1 MGSFPIQ
8 LTYPKTNPATQSQRA
23 SSYPA
28 MNHLATVHSTPLDYA
43 RTFKVTDHTSTKKSK
58 SGTSSFS
65 LKDKLRSLRRK
76 STPSPSTTHHV
87 KLNGLTSDRQVGGTR
102 ELLTHQIERIE
113 ADSTSADPTQNQPQ
127 QTGEVVYATAFGIVR
142 SGWLQHPTSVS
153 FRR

>member
-1 MGSFPIQ
+1 MGPFPIQ
-8 LTYPKTNPATQSQRA
+8 LTYPTTNPVAQPQRA

-43 RTFKVTDHTSTKKSK
+43 RTSKVADHTSTKKSK
-58 SGTSSFS
+58 SGTSFS

-87 KLNGLTSDRQVGGTR
+87 KLEGLTSDRQVGGTR
-102 ELLTHQIERIE
+102 ELPTHQIRRVE
-113 ADSTSADPTQNQPQ
+113 ADSTSAGPTQNPPQ
-127 QTGEVVYATAFGIVR
+127 QTGEVVYASAFGNVR